1 MKSFMLTLVSFL
13 IVSSSSIAAPSEK
26 IVTLKTETRT
36 LEGTLLTPETKDKIP
51 VALIIAGSG
60 PTDRDGNNPLMQ
72 NNSLKMLASELFKN
86 GIATLRYDKRGIGQ
100 SKMTNLN
107 ESELRFDNYI
117 QDAKEWLDFLKR
129 NQKFN
134 QIIVIG
140 HSEGSLIGMI
150 ASHQKDVDKFISI
163 AGSGQ
168 PADQI
173 IREQLKAQPTIIS
186 EQSTPIL
193 DKLSHGE
200 TVKDVPPLLQSLFR
214 PSVQPYLISWFQ
226 YDPQEELAKFKKPI
240 LILQGT
246 TDIQVS
252 VKDAEILAKANQ
264 RAQKIII
271 NDMNHIMKKSELD
284 RQKNLLTYSQP
295 DLPIKTE
302 LIKATVDFIKQK

>member
-1 MKSFMLTLVSFL
+1 MKSFMLTIVSFL

-36 LEGTLLTPETKDKIP
+36 LKGTLLTPETKDKIP

-173 IREQLKAQPTIIS
+173 IREQLKAQPKIIS

-193 DKLSHGE
+193 DKLPHGE

-226 YDPQEELAKFKKPI
+226 YDPQKELAKFKKPI

-264 RAQKIII
+264 RAQKMII

>member
-86 GIATLRYDKRGIGQ
+86 GITTLRYDKRGIGQ